1 MFLIFFAL
9 SQFEIPRA
17 VQVTIGLVG
26 GSYDF
31 IGLRAFRNGQKQIEA
46 KVSLKRDSVIAGSWM
61 TAANEVKRYDRRWH
75 RYIAFSDNW

>member
-31 IGLRAFRNGQKQIEA
+31 IGLRAFRNG
-46 KVSLKRDSVIAGSWM
+46 
-61 TAANEVKRYDRRWH
+61 
-75 RYIAFSDNW
+75 